1 MNTSIM
7 SCLETHIGRGSSRH
21 VCLPRF
27 LLSGFIETLPHDGHR
42 GVLGY
47 PMNQWFGL
55 ILKGQLGSI

>member
-1 MNTSIM
+1 M

-21 VCLPRF
+21 VCLPRY
-27 LLSGFIETLPHDGHR
+27 LLSGFIETLPHDGHH

-55 ILKGQLGSI
+55 ILKG